1 MTDKPKTMAELEAES
16 LDGFINPIRSAA
28 EQAEIDRRTKAM
40 RDHDRLHTAIETDQ
54 PEED

>member
-1 MTDKPKTMAELEAES
+1 MTDKPKTMGELEAES
-16 LDGFINPIRSAA
+16 LDGFRNPTRTPA

>member
-16 LDGFINPIRSAA
+16 LDGFRNPTRTPA
-28 EQAEIDRRTKAM
+28 EQAEIDRRTQAM

>member
-16 LDGFINPIRSAA
+16 LDGFRNPTRTPA